1 MRPKNGGEPAPAV
14 ETVPSEPQMCW
25 YQISKGANWG
35 RYQLAFLFKR
45 QNPSIACVVGTYRG
59 LLAEFGTFLALLMLM
74 LVPIQTLPYLCCLL
88 IGLVWSRN
96 RLLLVRKFVTHHV
109 RTLQLGGGCRL
120 GFRL

>member
-1 MRPKNGGEPAPAV
+1 MTLLNSFEAHFDVFDPAV

-35 RYQLAFLFKR
+35 RYQLPFLFKR

-74 LVPIQTLPYLCCLL
+74 LVPIQTLHYLCCLL
-88 IGLVWSRN
+88 IGL
-96 RLLLVRKFVTHHV
+96 
-109 RTLQLGGGCRL
+109 LGVEIVC
-120 GFRL
+120 F